1 MNHQTFKEWLL
12 FSKDEAANM
21 LTSDQIAQV
30 ENHKRTCSS
39 CRKLVNAWNQ
49 VENQL
54 QQSPVLSP
62 SFGFSTRWQNRLQI
76 DRQKRYERQ
85 TIRVLVLGVVLMV
98 AFLTLFVFLLLPW
111 FLDPEALIWAS
122 IYRITSLAINIEA
135 IINLFLKFTQSVN
148 MANPILPWWLFTIG
162 LSCELGVLWIVSY
175 QYLIKQR
182 RIIR

>member
-1 MNHQTFKEWLL
+1 MNHQTFEEWLL
-12 FSKDEAANM
+12 LSKDEAADM

-30 ENHKRTCSS
+30 EDHKRTCSS

-54 QQSPVLSP
+54 QRASMLSP
-62 SFGFSTRWQNRLQI
+62 SLGFSTRWQTHQQI

-85 TIRVLVLGVVLMV
+85 TVRVLVLGVVLIV
-98 AFLTLFVFLLLPW
+98 AFLTLFVFLLFPW
-111 FLDPEALIWAS
+111 FLDPEALIWVS
-122 IYRITSLAINIEA
+122 IYRIATLAINIEV
-135 IINLFLKFTQSVN
+135 IINLFLKLTQSVN
-148 MANPILPWWLFTIG
+148 IANPILPGWLFTIG

-175 QYLIKQR
+175 QLLTKPR